1 VLPQISVSSN
11 LDFRLLRGFKYLR
24 VTVGTSD
31 VMFTFN
37 YDISQ
42 MPKHDFI
49 TLKAGGT
56 YRFNAPKGKLIYVIF
71 FYCPSGTSTLDV
83 VASDT
88 EIVKES

>member
-1 VLPQISVSSN
+1 
-11 LDFRLLRGFKYLR
+11 
-24 VTVGTSD
+24 
-31 VMFTFN
+31 
-37 YDISQ
+37 
-42 MPKHDFI
+42 MPKYDFV

-88 EIVKES
+88 EIIKES